1 MNDKHNCGV
10 GLLPPHLSIRR
21 TMSLTKPP
29 PAWLSLLLYLG
40 LFFGGGGLGIWVA
53 RWVAP
58 DSNLAEFVSF
68 LVLPAGFMFGIFGW
82 AGAAIPAAIRRLLR
96 RRAAQPIEKSDS
108 KPIIVPGS
116 FAFVPA
122 ALVTCV
128 PAGML
133 VGVLSPDLGFVRVL
147 LLYAGLGLG
156 FGIVCWL
163 LARAGYLQFPRE

>member
-1 MNDKHNCGV
+1 MNGKHNCRV
-10 GLLPPHLSIRR
+10 GLL
-21 TMSLTKPP
+21 MSLFKPP

-53 RWVAP
+53 RMVAP
-58 DSNLAEFVSF
+58 DSNLAVFVSF
-68 LVLPAGFMFGIFGW
+68 LALPAGFMFGIFGW
-82 AGAAIPAAIRRLLR
+82 AGAAIPAAIRILLR

-108 KPIIVPGS
+108 RLIIVPGS

-128 PAGML
+128 PAGVL
-133 VGVLSPDLGFVRVL
+133 VGILSPSPGFAGTL
-147 LLYAGLGLG
+147 LLYVGLGLM
-156 FGIVCWL
+156 FGCACWM